1 MGKLKKILLGYFVCI
16 GVGAHMFA
24 LVLVVAVPDL
34 VHKAYAKG
42 MQWATAHG
50 YNIAQLDRRTLPVDL
65 ALEIKQVFGS
75 WEPIA
80 AAENGREGIWIGDT
94 HFSSLKNAAQSLKAG
109 QTLEIGEGVY
119 HEPLVLEENDV
130 VVRGLGHVVLEG
142 AVAQGKA
149 AIITKGNNIHIE
161 NIECRGIKVKD
172 KNGACVRHEGRN
184 LKLVHVYFHS
194 SEAGLLSG
202 AKGGRIEILD
212 SRFERLGRQ
221 GQAHGVYIGGGELI
235 IRDSRFIASVDEGHE
250 IKSRAELTFI
260 DKSVIASLS
269 SEDSRLLDIPN
280 GGRLIV
286 TNSILQQGLG
296 SSNQDAIGYGL
307 ENASYTDNTIL
318 LKNNIIILER
328 HGRSQLIHAAS
339 DLVRTEAINNIVVS
353 SDPVELPGFN
363 LIFESRQE
371 AGLPDYPAL
380 PAMPGTAQ

>member
-1 MGKLKKILLGYFVCI
+1 
-16 GVGAHMFA
+16 
-24 LVLVVAVPDL
+24 
-34 VHKAYAKG
+34 
-42 MQWATAHG
+42 
-50 YNIAQLDRRTLPVDL
+50 
-65 ALEIKQVFGS
+65 
-75 WEPIA
+75 
-80 AAENGREGIWIGDT
+80 
-94 HFSSLKNAAQSLKAG
+94 
-109 QTLEIGEGVY
+109 
-119 HEPLVLEENDV
+119 
-130 VVRGLGHVVLEG
+130 
-142 AVAQGKA
+142 VAQGKA

-172 KNGACVRHEGRN
+172 KNGACVRHEGSN

-221 GQAHGVYIGGGELI
+221 GQAHGIYIGGGELI
-235 IRDSRFIASVDEGHE
+235 VRGSHFIASVDEGHE

-260 DKSVIASLS
+260 DKSIIASLS

-286 TNSILQQGLG
+286 TNSILQQGSG

-307 ENASYTDNTIL
+307 ENVSFTENTIL
-318 LKNNIIILER
+318 LKNNIIVLER
-328 HGRSQLIHAAS
+328 HGRSQLIHAAG
-339 DLVRTEAINNIVVS
+339 DLVRTEAINNIIVS

-371 AGLPDYPAL
+371 AGLPDYPVL
-380 PAMPGTAQ
+380 PAMPGTLQ